1 MTRARPPVRL
11 SVSLPWHIAKRMH
24 AMAKTR
30 RTTTNRVL
38 TDLIQ
43 TGLRATRPEREH
55 FLALAKRFKESSE
68 PAESGRLREELARL
82 IFDE

>member
-1 MTRARPPVRL
+1 MTQTRSPVRL
-11 SVSLPWHIAKRMH
+11 SVALPRHIAKRVRGI
-24 AMAKTR
+24 AKMR

-43 TGLRATRPEREH
+43 IGLRATRSEREH
-55 FLALAKRFKESSE
+55 FLTLAKRFKESSE

>member
-1 MTRARPPVRL
+1 
-11 SVSLPWHIAKRMH
+11 
-24 AMAKTR
+24 MAKTR

-43 TGLRATRPEREH
+43 AGLRATRSEREH
-55 FLALAKRFKESSE
+55 FLTLASRFTKSSE
-68 PAESGRLREELARL
+68 PAESGRLREELAHL